1 MPLLFTRNILIK
13 TALRGSN
20 KMNEKKYQSL
30 RKKSISKG
38 GNMACIVMLVH
49 ALSFSSLQMDL
60 DVRVGDVNWKH
71 SIVLK
76 TESPRII

>member
-1 MPLLFTRNILIK
+1 
-13 TALRGSN
+13 
-20 KMNEKKYQSL
+20 MNEKKYQSL
-30 RKKSISKG
+30 RKKSISQG

-76 TESPRII
+76 TTGGKGE

>member
-1 MPLLFTRNILIK
+1 MPLLFTQHILAK
-13 TALRGSN
+13 TVTRGSN

-38 GNMACIVMLVH
+38 MACIVMLIH
-49 ALSFSSLQMDL
+49 TLSFSSLQMDL

-76 TESPRII
+76 TTGGKGE

>member
-1 MPLLFTRNILIK
+1 
-13 TALRGSN
+13 
-20 KMNEKKYQSL
+20 MNEKKYQSL

-38 GNMACIVMLVH
+38 ENMACVVMLIH
-49 ALSFSSLQMDL
+49 AISFSSLQMDL

-76 TESPRII
+76 TTGGKGE

>member
-1 MPLLFTRNILIK
+1 MPLLFTQNILAK
-13 TALRGSN
+13 TVTRGSN
-20 KMNEKKYQSL
+20 KMNERKYQSL

-38 GNMACIVMLVH
+38 GMACIVMLMH
-49 ALSFSSLQMDL
+49 TLSFSSLQMDL

-76 TESPRII
+76 TTGGKGE